1 MINMKKIFFTRK
13 LIEESEEYASSL
25 FKVKFNIDDK
35 LLSKE
40 EIIIQS
46 DDCDGIIS
54 TVTEVFDHDIISKLS
69 EKIKIISN
77 FGVGF
82 SNIDIDAANKR
93 NIIVTNTPDVLT
105 AATAEISI
113 LIILGAARRATEGI
127 KLARNKNWKW
137 ASNFLIGKEL
147 NMARLGILGMGRVGR
162 AVAKR
167 ARSFGMKIHYYN
179 RVRLSPNLEQESI
192 YHDNIKSLFSVSD
205 FLSINCASTD
215 QTKYMINKKTLNY
228 FPEGAVIAN
237 SARGEMIED
246 DSMIEALKSGKIFSL
261 GLDVYNGEPNIHP
274 EYLALPNVFVLP
286 HIGSATYET
295 RKAMSDL
302 AIKNLKEFFE
312 NGNCK
317 NTVN

>member
-1 MINMKKIFFTRK
+1 MKKILFTRK
-13 LIEESEEYASSL
+13 LIKTSEKYASNL
-25 FKVKFNIDDK
+25 FKVKLNVDDI

-40 EIIIQS
+40 EIINQCY
-46 DDCDGIIS
+46 DCDGIIS
-54 TVTEVFDHDIISKLS
+54 TITEVFDEELISKLS
-69 EKIKIISN
+69 RKIKIISN

-82 SNIDIDAANKR
+82 SNINIQAAKKR

-105 AATAEISI
+105 AATAEIAI

-127 KLARNKNWKW
+127 KYARNKNWRW
-137 ASNFLIGKEL
+137 SSNFLIGKEL

-162 AVAKR
+162 AVANR

-179 RVRLSPNLEQESI
+179 RVRLSPDLEQESI

-205 FLSINCASTD
+205 FLSINCASTIE
-215 QTKYMINKKTLNY
+215 TKNIINKKTLNY
-228 FPEGAVIAN
+228 LPNGAVIAN
-237 SARGEMIED
+237 SARGEIIEN
-246 DSMIEALKSGKIFSL
+246 DSMIEALKNGKIYSL

-274 EYLALPNVFVLP
+274 EYLTLPNVFVLP
-286 HIGSATYET
+286 HLGSATYKT

-302 AIKNLKEFFE
+302 AINNLKEFFE

>member
-1 MINMKKIFFTRK
+1 MKKIFFTRK

-25 FKVKFNIDDK
+25 FKVKFNVDDK
-35 LLSKE
+35 LLSRE

-46 DDCDGIIS
+46 NDCDGIIS
-54 TVTEVFDHDIISKLS
+54 TVTEVFDYDIISKLS

-105 AATAEISI
+105 AATAEITI

-127 KLARNKNWKW
+127 KYARNKNWSW
-137 ASNFLIGKEL
+137 SLNFLIGKEL
-147 NMARLGILGMGRVGR
+147 NNANLGILGMGRVGS
-162 AVAKR
+162 AVARR
-167 ARSFGMKIHYYN
+167 ARSFGMKIHYCN
-179 RVRLSPNLEQESI
+179 RVRLSPDLENESI
-192 YHDNIKSLFSVSD
+192 YHNNIKSLFSVSD
-205 FLSINCASTD
+205 FLSINCSSTKE
-215 QTKYMINKKTLNY
+215 TKHIINKKTLNY
-228 FPEGAVIAN
+228 FPGGAVIAN
-237 SARGEMIED
+237 SARGEIIED
-246 DSMIEALKSGKIFSL
+246 DAMVEALKNGKIFSL

-274 EYLALPNVFVLP
+274 EYLTLSNVFVLP
-286 HIGSATYET
+286 HLGSATNKT

-302 AIKNLKEFFE
+302 AINNLKEFFE